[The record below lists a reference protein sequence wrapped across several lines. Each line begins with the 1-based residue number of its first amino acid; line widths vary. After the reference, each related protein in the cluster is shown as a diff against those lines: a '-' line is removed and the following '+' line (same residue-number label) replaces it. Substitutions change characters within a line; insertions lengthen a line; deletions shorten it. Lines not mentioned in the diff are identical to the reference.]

1 MRPGPAN
8 PIDPERPAA
17 LRLAA
22 LHLRTGALALARTEL
37 EIAAGS
43 EALDRPALLDL
54 AEVRWRTG
62 DAAGAGEAAE
72 ILIEA
77 GNAPVLAHVIAAEA
91 AAEDGRD
98 SDAGRHVAA
107 ALAIEKGSLA
117 PIFAGME
124 PSPAWPAFRVAE
136 GEPAAPGAT
145 PHLPARPAVVV
156 GLIAER
162 LRDSVAGRD
171 AAERGSVER
180 EGTER
185 SSAAGAASGRGG
197 APSTPLVMPPQP
209 GAPDPYASDEAIEEG
224 PSPAA
229 AHAAAPGVDGPESP
243 GSSNEPLIGDAMELE
258 LRGLDLDMSP
268 GPAGEDP
275 ATDAIVRARAA
286 LVEGHRSDALQLLSL
301 ALRLAPVLAD
311 QVLDAATGVE
321 GPDADLIRGDA
332 HRAAGRIDEARRA
345 YAAAAAALRR

>member
-62 DAAGAGEAAE
+62 DVSGAGEAAE
-72 ILIEA
+72 ILIAA
-77 GNAPVLAHVIAAEA
+77 GDAPVLAHVIAAEA

-136 GEPAAPGAT
+136 SEPAAPGAT
-145 PHLPARPAVVV
+145 MHHPDRPAIVV
-156 GLIAER
+156 GMIAER
-162 LRDSVAGRD
+162 LRESVARRD
-171 AAERGSVER
+171 AAERESAER
-180 EGTER
+180 AANER
-185 SSAAGAASGRGG
+185 NSTAGVASGR
-197 APSTPLVMPPQP
+197 

-229 AHAAAPGVDGPESP
+229 AYLAVPGVGPGSPES
-243 GSSNEPLIGDAMELE
+243 SDEPLIGDEMELE

-286 LVEGHRSDALQLLSL
+286 LAEGHRADALQLLSL

-311 QVLDAATGVE
+311 QVLGAADGVE

-332 HRAAGRIDEARRA
+332 HRAAGRVDEARRA